1 MTEAQAAEAAMKRV
15 PKGKIEAVELE
26 REKGKFLYSYDLK
39 TPGKSGIDEV
49 HIDAMTGK
57 VIPARARDAGDGEEE
72 EAADE
77 AKEMK
82 AKAKPK
88 KALSATPAVTV
99 CQAPRARSA
108 AGRSV
113 RRSSWLAQDC
123 RDRQSNRVSVR
134 GATQLRDDPPTC
146 AP

>member
-1 MTEAQAAEAAMKRV
+1 MKITTLAVVTLIALAPAAHAQGSYKKEIPDSLAKKAKVTEAQAAEAAMKRV

-26 REKGKFLYSYDLK
+26 PEKGRLIYSYDLK

-57 VIPARARDAGDGEEE
+57 VIGFEHETPAMEKK

-88 KALSATPAVTV
+88 KP
-99 CQAPRARSA
+99 
-108 AGRSV
+108 
-113 RRSSWLAQDC
+113 
-123 RDRQSNRVSVR
+123 
-134 GATQLRDDPPTC
+134 
-146 AP
+146 

>member
-1 MTEAQAAEAAMKRV
+1 MKNATLAVVALIALAPPAHAQGSYKKEVPDSLAKKAKISEAQAADIAMKRV

-26 REKGKFLYSYDLK
+26 REDGKFLYSYDLK

-57 VIPARARDAGDGEEE
+57 VVSFVHETPAMEKK

-82 AKAKPK
+82 AKLKKPK
-88 KALSATPAVTV
+88 
-99 CQAPRARSA
+99 
-108 AGRSV
+108 
-113 RRSSWLAQDC
+113 
-123 RDRQSNRVSVR
+123 
-134 GATQLRDDPPTC
+134 
-146 AP
+146 